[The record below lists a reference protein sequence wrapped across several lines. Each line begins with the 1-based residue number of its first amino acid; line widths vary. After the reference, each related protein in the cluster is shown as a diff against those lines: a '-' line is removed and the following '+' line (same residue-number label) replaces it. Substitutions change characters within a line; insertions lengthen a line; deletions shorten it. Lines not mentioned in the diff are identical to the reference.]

1 MTCKGVIG
9 ELLGRMSNWDA
20 AQIVSKQREEA
31 ARQQGGLFVREN
43 SSNGG
48 KAIRTF
54 WVAY

>member
-1 MTCKGVIG
+1 MTCNGVIG
-9 ELLGRMSNWDA
+9 NPIRRMSNWEA

>member
-1 MTCKGVIG
+1 VEPAELIG
-9 ELLGRMSNWDA
+9 RQEANVRSARAGLA
-20 AQIVSKQREEA
+20 VQREEA